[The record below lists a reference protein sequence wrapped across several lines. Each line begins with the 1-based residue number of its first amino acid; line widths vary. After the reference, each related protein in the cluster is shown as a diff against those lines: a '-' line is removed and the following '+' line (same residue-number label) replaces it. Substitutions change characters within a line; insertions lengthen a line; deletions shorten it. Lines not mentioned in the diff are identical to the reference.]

1 MASGNA
7 IRGVRVGSGPIR
19 ADERCEP
26 AASRRIAYWCAR
38 GHRIEPLF
46 AADAPA
52 PAEWE
57 CPRCGQPAGRDEKHP
72 PGAARTE
79 PYKSHLAYVKERRT
93 EAEGAAILDEALRRL
108 RQRRGEE

>member
-1 MASGNA
+1 MFS
-7 IRGVRVGSGPIR
+7 
-19 ADERCEP
+19 ADVP
-26 AASRRIAYWCAR
+26 
-38 GHRIEPLF
+38 P
-46 AADAPA
+46 

-57 CPRCGQPAGRDEKHP
+57 CPRCGQPAGRDPHHP
-72 PGAARTE
+72 PGAPRSE